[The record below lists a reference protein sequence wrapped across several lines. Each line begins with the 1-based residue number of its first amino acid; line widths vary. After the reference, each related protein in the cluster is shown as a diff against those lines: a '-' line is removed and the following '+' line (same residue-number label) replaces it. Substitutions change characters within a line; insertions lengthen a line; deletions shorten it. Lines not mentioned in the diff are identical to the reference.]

1 MGFHPLNPAT
11 VERDAIMASI
21 KSYTT
26 KNGKKLYKFQLYGGT
41 NPQTGK
47 PVHLSRS
54 GFKTKKEATLEA
66 SRLELEISN
75 GGIRKEDNITF
86 ADVYKDW
93 YEAYINTVRESTYAR
108 TSAMFNNH
116 ILPYFGNKRIRTIK
130 IAQCQKAVN
139 DWFKL
144 APNNY
149 KKWFNYTSN
158 VFDYAIKQEY
168 ITKNPTK
175 LVNIPKKQVEYGD
188 KPANFWDKER
198 IKLFFS
204 FIDPV
209 EEREKYTLFRVLVFA
224 GLRRGECLALTWND
238 INFSQG
244 TLRINKTLTQG
255 LKGVQIVQA
264 PKTRKGRRT
273 LKLDDITIKYLKEWR
288 KEQRKYYL
296 MLGFNTMQKDQLIFA
311 NTKNKHKSLNTP
323 AKWLG
328 KIIKDHDLKKI
339 TVHGFRHSHASALF
353 SAGASIKEVQ
363 ERLGHEDVQTTM
375 DIYTHVTQEQN
386 DEAVQKLQNYMNF

>member
-1 MGFHPLNPAT
+1 
-11 VERDAIMASI
+11 MASI
-21 KSYTT
+21 KSYKT
-26 KNGKKLYKFQLYGGT
+26 KTGQQRYRFQLYGGT
-41 NPQTGK
+41 NAQTGK

-66 SRLELEISN
+66 SRLELEISS
-75 GGIRKEDNITF
+75 GGIQQNNNITF
-86 ADVYKDW
+86 VKVYEEW
-93 YEAYINTVRESTYAR
+93 YQAYINTVRESTFAR

-116 ILPYFGNKRIRTIK
+116 ILPYFGNKRIRTIT

-139 DWFKL
+139 DWFKI

-149 KKWFNYTSN
+149 KKWFNYLSN
-158 VFDYAIKQEY
+158 VFDYGIKQEY
-168 ITKNPTK
+168 LEKNPTK

-188 KPANFWDKER
+188 KPANFWSRDEMR
-198 IKLFFS
+198 TFFS
-204 FIDPV
+204 YIDPV
-209 EEREKYTLFRVLVFA
+209 EECEKFTLFRVLAFA
-224 GLRRGECLALTWND
+224 GLRRGECLALTWDDVNL
-238 INFSQG
+238 SQG
-244 TLRINKTLTQG
+244 MLRVNKTLTQG

-273 LKLDDITIKYLKEWR
+273 LKLDEQTIHYLKEWR
-288 KEQRKYYL
+288 KQQRKYYL
-296 MLGFNTMQKDQLIFA
+296 MLGFNTIQKGQLIFA

-323 AKWLG
+323 AKWLNG
-328 KIIKDHDLKKI
+328 VIKHSKLKKI

-386 DEAVQKLQNYMNF
+386 NEAVQKLEKYMNF

>member
-1 MGFHPLNPAT
+1 M
-11 VERDAIMASI
+11 VASTDKI
-21 KSYTT
+21 I
-26 KNGKKLYKFQLYGGT
+26 LL
-41 NPQTGK
+41 
-47 PVHLSRS
+47 L
-54 GFKTKKEATLEA
+54 L
-66 SRLELEISN
+66 
-75 GGIRKEDNITF
+75 TF
-86 ADVYKDW
+86 YKDW

-116 ILPYFGNKRIRTIK
+116 ILPYFGNKRIHTIKIAQCQKAVNDWFKLAPNNYKKFGNKRIHTIK

-175 LVNIPKKQVEYGD
+175 LVNIPKKQVDYGD
-188 KPANFWDKER
+188 KPTNFWDKEQ

-204 FIDPV
+204 FINPV
-209 EEREKYTLFRVLVFA
+209 EEREKYTLFRVLAFA

-273 LKLDDITIKYLKEWR
+273 LKLDDITVKHLKEWR
-288 KEQRKYYL
+288 KEQREYYL

-386 DEAVQKLQNYMNF
+386 NEAVQKLQNYMNF